1 MGSPVRTSGR
11 KDDPGSRHQDRLP
24 LLGLSLDLELD
35 RGRGRQFAQAHR
47 KVRYNKR
54 LPYFLG
60 DSKECIQYR
69 PPLIQTSPERMKLF
83 VFATLLVSFIAYA
96 RFCVLV
102 INDIT
107 DYMGIAC
114 FTVRKRNQKGDWSK
128 TEQIGLLDGKGH

>member
-1 MGSPVRTSGR
+1 
-11 KDDPGSRHQDRLP
+11 
-24 LLGLSLDLELD
+24 
-35 RGRGRQFAQAHR
+35 
-47 KVRYNKR
+47 
-54 LPYFLG
+54 
-60 DSKECIQYR
+60 
-69 PPLIQTSPERMKLF
+69 MKLF